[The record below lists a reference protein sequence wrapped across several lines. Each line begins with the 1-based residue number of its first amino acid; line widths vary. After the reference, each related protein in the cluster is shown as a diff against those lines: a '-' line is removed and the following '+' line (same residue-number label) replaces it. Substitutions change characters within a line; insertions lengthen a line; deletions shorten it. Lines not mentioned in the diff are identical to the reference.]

1 MITGILGLLFG
12 CFGPLPGIAAVVL
25 GWMAL
30 SHINRSPETNGGKP
44 LAIVGIVTG
53 SLTIIFYG
61 LLLLWFLL
69 AGAFGS
75 F

>member
-1 MITGILGLLFG
+1 
-12 CFGPLPGIAAVVL
+12 
-25 GWMAL
+25 MAL